1 MDGSS
6 VESSR
11 EHAGWWG
18 RLRARPARLVA
29 VLAGVVVLLAVVG
42 VWFQPQTL
50 LFDTVVDEDF
60 PEGADE
66 PASAADG
73 SADDAAGSSED
84 VEGSSDDGAAADPDE
99 ASAAEDGAAE
109 AVKLVAGPFEGRN
122 NHRITGSATVYEL
135 DDGSRTLRLEPF
147 ESENGP
153 DLVVYLTAA
162 DHADDDEALGDDFV
176 TLGELK
182 GNVGNQ
188 NYDVPADVDLDRY
201 DTAVIWC
208 RRFSV
213 SFGAADLE

>member
-6 VESSR
+6 E
-11 EHAGWWG
+11 EHTGRWA

-29 VLAGVVVLLAVVG
+29 GLAGLVVLLVIVG
-42 VWFQPQTL
+42 VWFQPQAA

-66 PASAADG
+66 SAAAADG
-73 SADDAAGSSED
+73 SADDADGSGD
-84 VEGSSDDGAAADPDE
+84 NADPDE
-99 ASAAEDGAAE
+99 ASAAQDESAGAIQ
-109 AVKLVAGPFEGRN
+109 VAAGAFEGRN
-122 NHRITGSATVYEL
+122 NHRVTGSATVYEL
-135 DDGSRTLRLEPF
+135 DDGTRTLRLEPF

-162 DHADDDEALGDDFV
+162 DHADDDAALGDDFV
-176 TLGELK
+176 DLGGLE

-208 RRFSV
+208 RRFTV

>member
-6 VESSR
+6 QEHTSR
-11 EHAGWWG
+11 WA
-18 RLRARPARLVA
+18 RLRARPGRLVA
-29 VLAGVVVLLAVVG
+29 GLAGLVVLLAIVG
-42 VWFQPQTL
+42 VWFQPQAA

-66 PASAADG
+66 PAAAADDSG
-73 SADDAAGSSED
+73 DNGDAD
-84 VEGSSDDGAAADPDE
+84 ADPDE
-99 ASAAEDGAAE
+99 ASAARDEPAGA
-109 AVKLVAGPFEGRN
+109 VQVAAGAFEGHN
-122 NHRITGSATVYEL
+122 NHRVTGSATVYEL

-162 DHADDDEALGDDFV
+162 DHADDDAALGDDFV
-176 TLGELK
+176 DLGGLK

-208 RRFSV
+208 RRFTV